1 MISCFAFLV
10 VVMSYVSETI
20 WVSEGNVSSH
30 QTSVIVADI
39 TEKSVAI
46 SEETGTSSQQVRCS
60 IDKLMAAMGV
70 KSRDDLLPELKK
82 RFGNACGYDIAR
94 KFMEDNNIEFDWWGG
109 SN

>member
-1 MISCFAFLV
+1 MAFI
-10 VVMSYVSETI
+10 SETI
-20 WVSEGNVSSH
+20 WVSEGNASSL
-30 QTSVIVADI
+30 VIIVVVADI
-39 TEKSVAI
+39 TENSVAI

-94 KFMEDNNIEFDWWGG
+94 NFMEAQGIEYDWWGG
-109 SN
+109 SC